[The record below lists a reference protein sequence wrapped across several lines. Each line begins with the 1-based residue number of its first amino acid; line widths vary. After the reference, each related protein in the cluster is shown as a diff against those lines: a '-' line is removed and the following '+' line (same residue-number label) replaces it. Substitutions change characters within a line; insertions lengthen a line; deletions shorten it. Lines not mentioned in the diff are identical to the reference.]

1 MKKHI
6 LFFLLTVISVAA
18 IAQADSI
25 QPPYKKFPTYPP
37 VKLLLPDSVTYY
49 TKTDLPKKTPVMLML
64 FNPQCEH
71 CQHETEEII
80 KNIGKFKDIQIVM
93 STSMPFD
100 SMRAFREKYKL
111 AQYDNIIMGHDTYY
125 FLPTFYMIRNMP
137 FLAFYN
143 KKKELISIFEG
154 ALPIDRIL
162 AVLKD

>member
-6 LFFLLTVISVAA
+6 LLFLLTVIAGAA
-18 IAQADSI
+18 FAQADSI

-37 VKLLLPDSVTYY
+37 VKLLLPDSVSYY

-80 KNIGKFKDIQIVM
+80 KNIEKFKDIQIVM
-93 STSMPFD
+93 STSMVFD
-100 SMRAFREKYKL
+100 SMMAFRAKYKL
-111 AQYDNIIMGHDTYY
+111 AQFDNITVAQDTHY
-125 FLPTFYMIRNMP
+125 FLPSFYMIRNLP

-143 KKKELISIFEG
+143 KKKELISVFEG
-154 ALPIDRIL
+154 ALPVER
-162 AVLKD
+162 VLSVFKD